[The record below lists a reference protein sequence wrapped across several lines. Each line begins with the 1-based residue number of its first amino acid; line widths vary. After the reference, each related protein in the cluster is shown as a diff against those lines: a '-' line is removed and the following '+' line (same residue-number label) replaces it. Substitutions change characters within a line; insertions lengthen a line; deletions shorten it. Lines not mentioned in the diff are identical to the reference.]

1 MALGTTTRQ
10 IGRFVWGSHSTSKC
24 DFDFQPLAVP
34 GFARS
39 ARKLGNGIGADD
51 G

>member
-1 MALGTTTRQ
+1 MPQNQRTL
-10 IGRFVWGSHSTSKC
+10 

-39 ARKLGNGIGADD
+39 ARKLGAGIGADD